1 MARLSQR
8 RRFSV
13 TGVACLLLIA
23 ITALPALASQKTGR
37 AAWVEKTLRKLSLR
51 EKIGQLVQIRVPG
64 KFINRQSQ
72 EYRSIMENIR
82 RNRVGGVVLFAGN
95 VYESAILLNDLQR
108 ASRLP
113 LLVSADFE
121 RGASF
126 RISDTTSFPWTMAMG
141 AAGSEELAY
150 RQGLATAR
158 ESRALGVH
166 WIFAPVVDVNNNP
179 ANPVINIRSF
189 GEDPALVAKLGAAFI
204 RGAREGG
211 ALTTAKHFPGHGDT
225 ATDSHIGLAV
235 VQSDRARLERVE
247 FTPFRSAIAAGVDS
261 IMTAHV
267 AVPEVTKRP
276 ELPATLSSEILT
288 GLLRNQLGFKGLV
301 VTDALE
307 MGGITEKYWCGL
319 AAIKALQAGAD
330 VLLLPPDPTV
340 AINEVERAVK
350 RGDIPLA
357 RIDESVRRILS
368 AKNRLGLRRSRTAP
382 LARIGNV
389 ISAPDSL
396 ALAQEIAD
404 RSITVVRDQQRR
416 LPISPLDAPRIF
428 SLVLASDTESNPGAL
443 FQAEMRRRFPRVR
456 TAWGNARITP
466 ELESEIARGAAE
478 ADLVVCATIVRLGS
492 GLGSVAL
499 PEKQRQLLKQLAASG
514 KPVIWV
520 TMGNPYVLQLVPEI
534 ETSLCAFSYSETS
547 QIAAAKALSGAIAVG
562 GAMPVAVP
570 GVVQAGAGVQ
580 IAKLDM
586 TLKPRPVETERKLL
600 DDFVEAGGFTGAE
613 LLVGRN
619 GAIALHARSGQTTA
633 DSRYDIA
640 SLSGTI
646 IPSTAFAL
654 AVESGALVTSGRV
667 LDYVPELTGD
677 PRGELQVRNLPAGAA
692 ASDGAVSELINT
704 IVSRATGASVG
715 SYLSNSLYGPLGM
728 ESALRPTRASI
739 QRTPAVS
746 SWSARD
752 LGVFAQMLLNGGVY
766 DHRRLLSPGTL
777 QLLTGADGPWSK
789 PSGSNWTRDL
799 FSASAFGFSSP
810 SGPLLWIDPEKR
822 LFIVLL
828 TVGTL
833 SPKGQTLERAH
844 RSIVERILESA
855 NAGR

>member
-1 MARLSQR
+1 MDRLPRRNRLSAK
-8 RRFSV
+8 
-13 TGVACLLLIA
+13 GVVYLLLA
-23 ITALPALASQKTGR
+23 ILISALPSPASEKTGR
-37 AAWVEKTLRKLSLR
+37 SAWVEKTLRSLSLR
-51 EKIGQLVQIRVPG
+51 ERIGQLVQIRVPG
-64 KFINRQSQ
+64 RFVNRQSQ
-72 EYRSIMENIR
+72 EYQNILDNVR
-82 RNRVGGVVLFAGN
+82 RNRVGGIVLFAGN

-126 RISDTTSFPWTMAMG
+126 RISDTTSFPWTMAVG
-141 AAGSEELAY
+141 ATGSEELAY

-189 GEDPALVAKLGAAFI
+189 GEDPGLVARLGAAFI
-204 RGAREGG
+204 RGARKGG
-211 ALTTAKHFPGHGDT
+211 VLATAKHFPGHGDT

-235 VQSDRARLERVE
+235 VASDMARLEKVE
-247 FTPFRSAIAAGVDS
+247 LAPFRSAIAAGVDS

-288 GLLRNQLGFKGLV
+288 DLLRNQLGFKGLV

-357 RIDESVRRILS
+357 RINESVRRILA
-368 AKNRLGLRRSRTAP
+368 AKNSLGLRRSRTTP

-389 ISAPDSL
+389 IAAPESVD
-396 ALAQEIAD
+396 LAQEIAD
-404 RSITVVRDQQRR
+404 RSIAVARDEQRR
-416 LPISPLDAPRIF
+416 LPINPLRDPRIF

-443 FQAEMRRRFPRVR
+443 FQAELRRRFPRVR

-466 ELESEIARGAAE
+466 ELESEIDRGAAE
-478 ADLVVCATIVRLGS
+478 ADLIVCTTLVRLAS

-499 PEKQRQLLKQLAASG
+499 PEKQRQLLKRLAGSG

-520 TMGNPYVLQLVPEI
+520 AMGNPYVLQLVPEI
-534 ETSLCAFSYSETS
+534 GTSLCTFSYSEAS
-547 QIAAAKALSGAIAVG
+547 QIAVAKGLSGAIAIG
-562 GAMPVAVP
+562 GAMPVTVP
-570 GVVQAGAGVQ
+570 GIAQAGSGVR
-580 IAKLDM
+580 IPKLEM
-586 TLKPRPVETERKLL
+586 TLKPGPIETGRKLL
-600 DDFVEAGGFTGAE
+600 DSFVETGGFAGAE
-613 LLVGRN
+613 LLVGRD
-619 GAIALHARSGQTTA
+619 GVIALHARSGKILPDA
-633 DSRYDIA
+633 RYDSA
-640 SLSGTI
+640 SLSRTI
-646 IPSTAFAL
+646 IPSAAFAL
-654 AVESGALVTSGRV
+654 AVESGALVPGGKVRE
-667 LDYVPELTGD
+667 YVPELTGD
-677 PRGELQVRNLPAGAA
+677 PRGELPVRDLPASA
-692 ASDGAVSELINT
+692 ASSGDRSDLDELINT
-704 IVSRATGASVG
+704 IVSRATGAPINA
-715 SYLSNSLYGPLGM
+715 YLESRLYRPLGI
-728 ESALRPTRASI
+728 AAK
-739 QRTPAVS
+739 PAFS
-746 SWSARD
+746 LSARD
-752 LGVFAQMLLNGGVY
+752 LAVFAQMLLNGGVY
-766 DHRRLLSPGTL
+766 DHTRLFSPGTL
-777 QLLTGADGPWSK
+777 QLFTGAGPWSK
-789 PSGSNWTRDL
+789 PSASDWTRDL
-799 FSASAFGFSSP
+799 FSPSAFGVSSP

-828 TVGTL
+828 TVGA
-833 SPKGQTLERAH
+833 PKGHTFDEAH
-844 RSIVERILESA
+844 RSLVERAIESA
-855 NAGR
+855 VAGR